1 MDWEKKCVKGA
12 SDRAVAEA
20 MEKFEEYQA
29 HYKKSL
35 CVKMV
40 RKGRVASKAASISD
54 DDMSN
59 CIMGGCAG
67 KEPEAR

>member
-1 MDWEKKCVKGA
+1 MSVEGA
-12 SDRAVAEA
+12 SDRVAAEA
-20 MEKFEEYQA
+20 LEKFEEYQA

-40 RKGRVASKAASISD
+40 RKGRVAFKAASISD

-59 CIMGGCAG
+59 CM
-67 KEPEAR
+67 ETLP